1 VEKAGETMSDARSAI
16 LGRVRSGIARAVEAA
31 AKKAVAERL
40 AGHGRGLQP
49 QRIAIDAEALVDL
62 FAEKAQ
68 AVDATVSFVVRAADL
83 PEAIAD
89 YLRNRNMP
97 AEAAIAPHPDLDG
110 IDWSGGTMAIHR
122 RAPEPGDRIGIN
134 RCFAAVAETGTLV
147 MASGP
152 DSPSTMN
159 FLPETHI
166 AVVAA
171 SEIVG
176 AYEDVWDRLR
186 AAGRGS
192 GEALPRT
199 VNMISGTSRTGDI
212 EQTLQTGVH
221 GPKALHIVV
230 VQDA

>member
-1 VEKAGETMSDARSAI
+1 MSEARKAI
-16 LGRVRSGIARAVEAA
+16 LSRVRSGIPRADEDA
-31 AKKAVAERL
+31 AKKAVAKRL

-49 QRIAIDAEALVDL
+49 ERIALDAEALVDL

-68 AVDATVSFVVRAADL
+68 SVDATVSFVVSASDL
-83 PEAIAD
+83 PGAIAD
-89 YLRNRNMP
+89 YLRSCNMP
-97 AEAAIAPHPDLDG
+97 AEATIAPHPDLDG
-110 IDWSGGTMAIHR
+110 IDWSSSTMAVHR
-122 RAPEPGDRIGIN
+122 RAPSPEDRIGIN

-147 MASGP
+147 MASGA

-186 AAGRGS
+186 EAGRGG

-199 VNMISGTSRTGDI
+199 VNMITGTSRTGDI

-230 VQDA
+230 VKEGVGAEAA